1 MVDATQVAVR
11 WLVDGQMRSGDLS
24 DLDAARASGLTW
36 VDVLCADR
44 QVLTNLGER
53 FDLHPL
59 AVREALK
66 LAQRPT
72 VAQYGSTWF
81 LVWLTPVREDS
92 DGVHM
97 AEVDVFFGSGFIL
110 TVHNERLAAI
120 EQTIAEGPSVMQRA
134 EAGLFYEI
142 VDRLVDSALP
152 LVDELADRLEDIEDV
167 MLGSPRQDDLE
178 RLYRLRRELVVLH
191 RVIGPERDVLRS
203 LVRER
208 ELVDDDAY
216 RYLQNVGDHLA
227 RVEDSIETARDVAAA
242 ITDIYLSAVNNRM
255 NQIMKQLTAVA
266 TIFMPLTLLS
276 GIYGMNVIK
285 GMWPPVLAT
294 WSFFAVVGSMLAIA
308 VVMALYFRRKQWW

>member
-44 QVLTNLGER
+44 QVLANLGER

-92 DGVHM
+92 EGVHM

>member
-92 DGVHM
+92 EGVHM